1 MVQMH
6 GIEYKAIAKDDLELP
21 DNSHEHW
28 IKGNS
33 YTLIYDKLG
42 GIYSLTSESGFRTH
56 YTQKGF
62 DGFKDLFDI
71 TPVN

>member
-33 YTLIYDKLG
+33 YTLIYGEFIVLQAKVDLG
-42 GIYSLTSESGFRTH
+42 HIILKKALMALKIYLILH
-56 YTQKGF
+56 Q
-62 DGFKDLFDI
+62 
-71 TPVN
+71 